1 MTIAIARISNVR
13 NAPLASA
20 LPVWAT
26 QSNPVIRYSS

>member
-1 MTIAIARISNVR
+1 VR